1 MSPEQDLELWNNSA
15 DAWIS
20 HLSTRGDQSR
30 RFLDPRVWQILGDVN
45 GKKALD
51 IGCGEGRFSRQ
62 LAEQGA
68 IATGIDP
75 TPKLFQRAAELGGG
89 ATFINCGAENLP
101 FADDSFDVALF
112 YLVLIDIEPMA
123 PAIKEAFRVLK
134 PGGQCIVANLT
145 SMNTASDRF
154 WELDSEGNKIGWL
167 MDNYADERQ
176 ITSEWNGIKIHNYH
190 RPLGIYFRTFLAAG
204 FTLQSFEEAIPT
216 DLEIKEVPDLAA
228 QRICPYFNLQ
238 VWQK

>member
-1 MSPEQDLELWNNSA
+1 MSHDLELWNNSA

-20 HLSTRGDQSR
+20 HLSDRGDQSR
-30 RFLDPRVWQILGDVN
+30 RFLDPRVWQVLGDVT
-45 GKKALD
+45 GKTVLD

-62 LAEQGA
+62 LAEHGA
-68 IATGIDP
+68 ITTGIEP
-75 TPKLFQRAAELGGG
+75 TPKLFQRSVELGGG
-89 ATFINCGAENLP
+89 AQFINCGAEKLL
-101 FADDSFDVALF
+101 FADNSFDVALF

-123 PAIKEAFRVLK
+123 PAIQGAFRVLK
-134 PGGQCIVANLT
+134 PGGHCIVANLT

-154 WELDSEGNKIGWL
+154 WELDAEGKKIGWL
-167 MDNYADERQ
+167 LDNYSNPRQ

-190 RPLGIYFRTFLAAG
+190 RPLGTYIKLFLETG
-204 FTLQSFEEAIPT
+204 FTLKSFEEAIPT
-216 DLEIKEVPDLAA
+216 DSEINEVPDLAA